1 MTTYH
6 GTTVKLVIE
15 RLSDEGK
22 IAKEYLGDLDGGAAD
37 QDFYTKNFPI
47 TWDAGEAGE
56 VTGAVVDDVAN
67 SDTTFETDLTEEDD
81 DYYVGMTIRFTSG
94 GNDGEMRVISDY
106 VGSTKFITV
115 ASAFTGEP
123 AAEDTFIIEPSVD
136 VFTDDGSEGS
146 WTEYEEDGT
155 DYTIDGPDGKV
166 TVLAAE
172 NQAGN
177 ADEHVCIS
185 YYTSAEVGMGQSA
198 SIEFDGSLEETYKL
212 GDRDPQDL
220 KAGLKTISGT
230 IAQLYASR
238 DLIGKFLGESDFYEK
253 LTDFTVYLYPN
264 GETAGQPQIKLTN
277 VKFSGGSISV
287 SVDSIMAADVSF
299 KGLAIEIG
307 TVPE

>member
-15 RLSDEGK
+15 RLSAEGK
-22 IAKEYLGDLDGGAAD
+22 IAKEYLGALDGGEGD

-47 TWDAGEAGE
+47 TDNAGA
-56 VTGAVVDDVAN
+56 TSDD
-67 SDTTFETDLTEEDD
+67 ETE
-81 DYYVGMTIRFTSG
+81 
-94 GNDGEMRVISDY
+94 
-106 VGSTKFITV
+106 
-115 ASAFTGEP
+115 
-123 AAEDTFIIEPSVD
+123 VD
-136 VFTDDGSEGS
+136 VYTDDGGEGSWSEYSDDGSDFEIDGSEGLV
-146 WTEYEEDGT
+146 
-155 DYTIDGPDGKV
+155 TIK
-166 TVLAAE
+166 AAE

-177 ADEHVCIS
+177 ADEHICIS
-185 YYTSAEVGMGQSA
+185 YYTTAEVGMGQSA
-198 SIEFDGSLEETYKL
+198 SIDFEGSLEETYKL

-287 SVDSIMAADVSF
+287 SVDSIMAANVSF

-307 TVPE
+307 TVPA